1 MFIPSKRH
9 ALTSHWKRVTWWVLD
24 VKRTMTIIVVI
35 VVPCCRSVSPVCV
48 RGRWLLFEG
57 AGCCS
62 RVLAVVRGCW
72 LSFVG
77 TCCHSWVLARRS
89 SLQLVT
95 WHGHVVVV
103 VSVCRGGWVVKQGGG
118 GCWLQP
124 RRCNDMHLLFV
135 WKKGEGESSHI
146 THLQ

>member
-1 MFIPSKRH
+1 VDRVHTVETACAHFPLEMGDVVGARH
-9 ALTSHWKRVTWWVLD
+9 QKDDDDYHHH
-24 VKRTMTIIVVI
+24 
-35 VVPCCRSVSPVCV
+35 CRPLLSVCIACV
-48 RGRWLLFEG
+48 RSWALAVVRGCWLLFEG
-57 AGCCS
+57 AGCC
-62 RVLAVVRGCW
+62 
-72 LSFVG
+72 
-77 TCCHSWVLARRS
+77 SWVLARRS

-135 WKKGEGESSHI
+135 
-146 THLQ
+146 